1 MLRLGVGIMTL
12 FSIARK
18 NIRKNFT
25 NYFIYFASMIFSIVI
40 YFTFVSLKYD
50 DSIQLAAEGSNKIS
64 SVFSGA
70 SVVLM
75 IFVAIFIWYSNAFF
89 TRKRKGEVGL
99 YSLLGVRKKQIG
111 RMLFYENFI
120 MGIIALLIGIAL
132 GSVLS
137 KFFVAVLMKV
147 MGYDAIANF
156 SVSSEA
162 IIDTIT
168 VFSIITFINS
178 LQGYRLIYRF
188 KLIELFRAD
197 QESEKEPR
205 TSWITAILSI
215 ALIGFGYW
223 LTLQNIFESAIWR
236 KVGIMAT
243 PLLILLTVILGTYLL
258 FGVLSVTLLKRL
270 RNHKKSYWNGI
281 NVIGIS
287 QLLYRMKGNA
297 RTLTIIAVL
306 SATTLTSVG
315 TAYSLYYNNRS
326 TVEKV
331 NPNSMMFIATD
342 SRLTK
347 RVEELISKH
356 PNHEVLYHRTIPVI
370 QMDVDTGDLDVG
382 SNERTYTV
390 MSNREFNQ
398 LTQLQGKDDVLSLQ
412 AQEAVLLDPFYMEGI
427 SPQYVGTRLP
437 LKAKGGEV
445 IITIKERKDYN
456 VLNLQTV
463 FSTIVVSDELFVRL
477 QQEVN
482 QASLVAYAITQED
495 QAKQLTKEI
504 EAILPEK
511 ARFASFYQDYAQGLE
526 TSGLLIFMG
535 GFLGLVFLAATGS
548 IIYFKQLTEAHAD
561 KGRYEILYKIGVR
574 KKEIKKTIAKQVLFI
589 FALPLLAGIG
599 HSAVALTPLSRM
611 LQMNLLVPVMICMAI
626 YTCMYT
632 AYYFLT
638 VHAYYKIVTKTKS

>member
-1 MLRLGVGIMTL
+1 MTL

-25 NYFIYFASMIFSIVI
+25 NYFIYFVSMIFSIVI

-162 IIDTIT
+162 MIDTIT

-205 TSWITAILSI
+205 TSWITAILSV

-258 FGVLSVTLLKRL
+258 FGVFSVTLLKRL
-270 RNHKKSYWNGI
+270 KNHKKSYWNGI

-347 RVEELISKH
+347 QVEELISKH

-370 QMDVDTGDLDVG
+370 QMDVVTGDLDVG

-398 LTQLQGKDDVLSLQ
+398 LNQLQGKDDVLSLQ

-445 IITIKERKDYN
+445 IITIKDRKDYN

-477 QQEVN
+477 QHEVN

-504 EAILPEK
+504 QAILPEK

-599 HSAVALTPLSRM
+599 HSTVALTPLSRM

>member
-50 DSIQLAAEGSNKIS
+50 DTIQLAAEGSNKIS

-89 TRKRKGEVGL
+89 TRKRKKEVGL

-156 SVSSEA
+156 SVSFEA
-162 IIDTIT
+162 MINTIT

-205 TSWITAILSI
+205 TSWITAILSV

-258 FGVLSVTLLKRL
+258 FGVFSVTLLKRL

-326 TVEKV
+326 TVEKL

-342 SRLTK
+342 RHVTK
-347 RVEELISKH
+347 QVEEVISKH

-370 QMDVDTGDLDVG
+370 QMDVDTGDLDDG

-398 LTQLQGKDDVLSLQ
+398 LTQLQGKDEVISLQ
-412 AQEAVLLDPFYMEGI
+412 AQEAVLLDPYYIEGI

-437 LKAKGGEV
+437 LKAKGGEE
-445 IITIKERKDYN
+445 IITIKDRKDYN

-477 QQEVN
+477 QQESN

-495 QAKQLTKEI
+495 QAKQLTQEI
-504 EAILPEK
+504 QAILPEK

-589 FALPLLAGIG
+589 FALPLLAGIA
-599 HSAVALTPLSRM
+599 HSAIALTPLSRM
-611 LQMNLLVPVMICMAI
+611 LQMNLVVPVVICMAI

>member
-1 MLRLGVGIMTL
+1 MTL